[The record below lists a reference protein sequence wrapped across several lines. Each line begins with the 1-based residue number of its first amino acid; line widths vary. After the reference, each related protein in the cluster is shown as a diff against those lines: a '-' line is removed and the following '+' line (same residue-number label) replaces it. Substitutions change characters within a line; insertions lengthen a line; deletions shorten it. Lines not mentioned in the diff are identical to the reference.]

1 MKRAMF
7 YFSGLTFRVECA
19 GVTRLYPG
27 NKPMVSDA
35 VQQYRPIA
43 KSMDM
48 KVAFCINHDATKKY
62 ASGLAVVTH
71 SFRTNKKGGKK
82 RREEKFYVSRFENG
96 RISSRLI
103 PFSLPQVHDSAAK
116 IPGAPYNGEIVFVT
130 ESDGKVESI
139 TRIRD
144 DVKLALNDFN
154 AQIDSTIIDLNN
166 SDPELELYNKI
177 NAFADERGISI
188 ACITLKEGKIESLQA
203 ENADGP
209 LDNETCASIMKDLM
223 KVIK

>member
-1 MKRAMF
+1 MKRALF
-7 YFSGLTFRVECA
+7 YFSGLTFRVECE
-19 GVTRLYPG
+19 GITRLYPG

-48 KVAFCINHDATKKY
+48 KVAFCTSHEATAKY

-82 RREEKFYVSRFENG
+82 RREEKFYVSKFENG
-96 RISSRLI
+96 RISSRLV

-130 ESDGKVESI
+130 ETDGKIESV

-144 DVKLALNDFN
+144 DVKKALNDFN
-154 AQIDSTIIDLNN
+154 AQIDSTIIDLNS
-166 SDPELELYNKI
+166 SDPELELYNQI
-177 NAFADERGISI
+177 NAFADEHGVSI
-188 ACITLKEGKIESLQA
+188 ACITIHEGKIENLQA
-203 ENADGP
+203 ENTDGP
-209 LDNETCASIMKDLM
+209 LDSETCASLIKDLT
-223 KVIK
+223 KIIK

>member
-19 GVTRLYPG
+19 EVTRLYPS
-27 NKPMVSDA
+27 NKPMTSDA

-48 KVAFCINHDATKKY
+48 KVAFCMNHDATKKY
-62 ASGLAVVTH
+62 ANGLAVVTH

-82 RREEKFYVSRFENG
+82 RREEKFYVSKFENG

-103 PFSLPQVHDSAAK
+103 PFSLPQVQDSAAK

-130 ESDGKVESI
+130 ETDGRIESVM
-139 TRIRD
+139 RIRD
-144 DVKLALNDFN
+144 DVKRALNDFN
-154 AQIDSTIIDLNN
+154 AQIDSTIIDLNS
-166 SDPELELYNKI
+166 SDPELELYNRI
-177 NAFADERGISI
+177 NAFADKHGISI
-188 ACITLKEGKIESLQA
+188 ACITLKEGKVESLQA

-209 LDNETCASIMKDLM
+209 LDNEACASVMKDLM
-223 KVIK
+223 KEIK